1 MIFRS
6 TLDFATFRSTDVRPM
21 QSIARELNLPEKQ
34 VAAVIELLDAGNTI
48 PFIARYRKEVTG
60 GLDEIA
66 LRAIEDALEKH
77 NALLAR
83 KATVLKTIEEQGAL
97 TAELRKQ
104 IEACT
109 DLRTLEALYLPYKPK
124 RRTRATIAREKGL
137 QPLADLLLKQSKLPQ
152 SKQQTLQSFVNQ
164 ELDVADTDAALAG
177 ALDIVAEQW
186 SEDPTVRE
194 WMVEKGTKFGQIT
207 SAVKRGK
214 KDEADKYEAYLDRSE
229 SAARIPGH
237 RLLAMLRGEA
247 EGVLRVGLKME
258 EDRAISHVK
267 STFIQNRSFEFAREL
282 ESAAEDCFQRLLQ
295 PATQSTVL
303 QMLKEKADEEAIDV
317 FGKNLHEL
325 LMSPP
330 AGPRVTI
337 GVDPGFRTG
346 CKVAVVDGTGKF
358 LANTTIYPT
367 PPKSDTAGASK
378 QLLALIQKHNVELIA
393 IGNGTASRETDAF
406 VGQLIRDNKLDV
418 TKVMVSESGA
428 SIYSASELA
437 GKEFPD
443 LDVTVRG
450 AISIARRLQ
459 DPLAELVKTDP
470 KSIGVGQYQHDVNQT
485 QLRKCLDR
493 TVESCVN
500 RVGVD
505 LNMASVPL
513 LSRVAGIGP
522 KLAENI
528 VQYRDTNG
536 RFGSRKELTKVPK
549 LGKKAFEQAAGFL
562 RIRGG
567 DEPLDNSAVHPESYT
582 LVSRMAKQLQA
593 DVKTLVGNAT
603 LSQKLQPDSFVD
615 DRFGIPT
622 IRDIIAE
629 LGKPGRDPRS
639 EFKVAQFDDSVQSM
653 EDLREGMVLEGV
665 ITNVTHFG
673 AFIDLGVHQDGL
685 IHVSQLAN
693 QFVSDP
699 SEVVSVGD
707 VVKVKVLEIDL
718 DRKRIAVS
726 KKALG

>member
-1 MIFRS
+1 MAKTTASDPHI
-6 TLDFATFRSTDVRPM
+6 TE
-21 QSIARELNLPEKQ
+21 SIAGELKLPAKQ
-34 VAAVIELLDAGNTI
+34 VSAVLELLDAGNTI

-60 GLDEIA
+60 GLDEVA
-66 LRAIEDALEKH
+66 LRAIEDALEKA
-77 NALLAR
+77 NALTAR
-83 KATVLKTIEEQGAL
+83 KTTVLKTIQEQGAL
-97 TAELRKQ
+97 TDSLRSK

-109 DLRTLEALYLPYKPK
+109 DLRTLEAIYLPFKPK
-124 RRTRATIAREKGL
+124 RRTRATIARQRGL
-137 QPLADLLLKQSKLPQ
+137 QPLADLLL
-152 SKQQTLQSFVNQ
+152 QQTKLDRSKKDVLASFVND
-164 ELDVADTDAALAG
+164 ELEVPDTEAAIGG
-177 ALDIVAEQW
+177 AIDIVAEQW
-186 SEDPTVRE
+186 SEDVAVRE
-194 WMVEKGTKFGQIT
+194 WMVEKGSKFGQIT
-207 SAVKRGK
+207 SQVKRGK
-214 KDEADKYEAYLDRSE
+214 KDEAAKYEQYLDRQE
-229 SAARIPGH
+229 SAARLPGH

-247 EGVLRVGLKME
+247 EGVLKVGLAME

-267 STFIQNRSFEFAREL
+267 SRFITNPSFEFNREL
-282 ESAAEDCFQRLLQ
+282 NMAAEECFERLLK

-303 QMLKEKADEEAIDV
+303 HLLKERADEEAISV

-325 LMSPP
+325 LMAPP

-337 GVDPGFRTG
+337 GIDPGFRTG
-346 CKVAVVDGTGKF
+346 CKVAIVDPTGKF

-367 PPKSDTAGASK
+367 PPKSDTAAAAKS
-378 QLLALIQKHNVELIA
+378 LLALIKKHDVQLIA

-406 VGQLIRDNKLDV
+406 VADLISEHQLDV
-418 TKVMVSESGA
+418 TQVMVSESGA
-428 SIYSASELA
+428 SIYSASTLA

-443 LDVTVRG
+443 LDITVRG

-513 LSRVAGIGP
+513 LSHVAGIGP

-528 VQYRDTNG
+528 VTYRNENG
-536 RFGSRKELTKVPK
+536 RFGSRRELMKVPK

-562 RIRGG
+562 RIRSGK
-567 DEPLDNSAVHPESYT
+567 EPLDNSAVHPESYSV
-582 LVSRMAKQLQA
+582 VSRMASELKA
-593 DVKTLVGNAT
+593 DVKSLVGNAT
-603 LSQKLQPDSFVD
+603 LSQKLNPEHFADQ
-615 DRFGIPT
+615 RFGLPT

-639 EFKVAQFDDSVQSM
+639 EFKVARFDSSINSM
-653 EDLREGMVLEGV
+653 EDLATGMVLEGV

-685 IHVSQLAN
+685 IHISQLAN
-693 QFVSDP
+693 TFVTDP
-699 SEVVSVGD
+699 SEIVSVGD
-707 VVKVKVLEIDL
+707 VVKVKVLEVDL
-718 DRKRIAVS
+718 ERKRIAVTR
-726 KKALG
+726 KFC